1 MTWDRFAY
9 ICRKAKGS
17 LKAEESVVECISR
30 IENESSCRLYGEDIN
45 RKSLSR
51 NLLNKIGAIP
61 DKNEAIKVLDT
72 YSKIDILQH
81 LAQPLQLKRVTIYL
95 AYVTFI
101 FFIIS
106 LIYQFKVTPTFL
118 GLFQSLELPTP
129 THLLF
134 YRDYWQYFILFI
146 FMVLAL
152 SLIIGHT
159 LRGLFKFQQ
168 GRENGLI
175 LRFFAFSGIRESY
188 LRIIEVLSYPVS
200 SIQSD
205 RASNGSE
212 ITDHLSEIAASEM
225 DLAVEM
231 QVLIKIEAMSLL
243 NRCERQMRFIL
254 TVVGVTII
262 VAIFFF
268 LSSAYSPIF
277 IMGEAV

>member
-30 IENESSCRLYGEDIN
+30 IENESSCRLYGEDIS

-51 NLLNKIGAIP
+51 NLLNKIGAIQ
-61 DKNEAIKVLDT
+61 DQGEAIKAFAI

-81 LAQPLQLKRVTIYL
+81 LSEPLQFKRVTIYL

-129 THLLF
+129 THLIF

-152 SLIIGHT
+152 SLIIGFT
-159 LRGLFKFQQ
+159 LKGLFKFQQ

-175 LRFFAFSGIRESY
+175 LRFFVFSGIRESY

-200 SIQSD
+200 SIQND
-205 RASNGSE
+205 HTANRSE
-212 ITDHLSEIAASEM
+212 ITDHLSEIAASGM

-231 QVLIKIEAMSLL
+231 QALIKIEAMSLPEF
-243 NRCERQMRFIL
+243 R
-254 TVVGVTII
+254 
-262 VAIFFF
+262 
-268 LSSAYSPIF
+268 
-277 IMGEAV
+277 